1 MKAKKQGK
9 LFIIMASHIE
19 MLVEMENSLKLT
31 QLAEK
36 SLTNIEG

>member
-1 MKAKKQGK
+1 MKANKQGK
-9 LFIIMASHIE
+9 IFIIMAFHNE

>member
-1 MKAKKQGK
+1 
-9 LFIIMASHIE
+9 MAFHIE

>member
-1 MKAKKQGK
+1 
-9 LFIIMASHIE
+9 MAFHIE
-19 MLVEMENSLKLT
+19 MLVEMENTLKLT